1 MDMQQWCIE
10 QHRKTNH
17 MYDTYLPYEIH
28 LRMVNEVGNFLEYI
42 SPETKKLVYSGLHKS
57 KLMPKL
63 QHGHAFAM
71 LARYAI

>member
-28 LRMVNEVGNFLEYI
+28 LRMVNEVGKEFKHLLDDTLDYFTESRFVVHYK
-42 SPETKKLVYSGLHKS
+42 TKLL
-57 KLMPKL
+57 
-63 QHGHAFAM
+63 
-71 LARYAI
+71 